1 MRQNKNKYL
10 LGLCVVLFIGLAE
23 TNSRAQPVNDL
34 ACDALELTIDD
45 TCSFSVFTNL
55 DAESSG
61 IPDPGCGEY
70 EGGDVWFYAII
81 PLSGSVQIQTDTEAE
96 EQFPLNNGWMYH
108 GAMALYTGSC
118 TSLSLLNCYEDNG
131 MYHPRMAGATISGQ
145 TPGDTIWI
153 RIWGNS
159 NNDNGMF
166 KICATGQEQGACPS
180 RFTVLG
186 GGGFCEGEA
195 GVPVSLSGSESGFLY
210 TLLLND
216 TIIIDTLMGNGDS
229 LKWAS
234 LQEPGTYKI
243 LAHHPVDTCSILMN
257 DSASVTVL
265 DVPQLS
271 FEAVSVSCFEEQ
283 DGAIETTITG
293 GTEPF
298 QTSWAG
304 PGGFT
309 SGQLNLI
316 HLGPGEY
323 TLTVSDFNGCMEVGP
338 QVSIS
343 EPALLV
349 AILEEVTHLTSY
361 VENDG
366 AIQLAISGGS
376 VPYSVSWTGTD
387 GYVSNEEDPTGMTVG
402 TYGVMVTDDHLCQDS
417 IRMIVVSLA
426 EDAEEVF
433 IPEGFSPNGDGY
445 NDRFV
450 ILGIETFPEN
460 ELVIFN
466 SQGVE
471 VFHSVNYKNDWDGR
485 PEKGVILGGILP
497 EGTYYYVFKA
507 GNTLVRKGFVYL
519 NRE

>member
-1 MRQNKNKYL
+1 
-10 LGLCVVLFIGLAE
+10 
-23 TNSRAQPVNDL
+23 
-34 ACDALELTIDD
+34 
-45 TCSFSVFTNL
+45 
-55 DAESSG
+55 
-61 IPDPGCGEY
+61 
-70 EGGDVWFYAII
+70 
-81 PLSGSVQIQTDTEAE
+81 
-96 EQFPLNNGWMYH
+96 
-108 GAMALYTGSC
+108 
-118 TSLSLLNCYEDNG
+118 
-131 MYHPRMAGATISGQ
+131 
-145 TPGDTIWI
+145 
-153 RIWGNS
+153 
-159 NNDNGMF
+159 
-166 KICATGQEQGACPS
+166 
-180 RFTVLG
+180 
-186 GGGFCEGEA
+186 
-195 GVPVSLSGSESGFLY
+195 
-210 TLLLND
+210 
-216 TIIIDTLMGNGDS
+216 
-229 LKWAS
+229 
-234 LQEPGTYKI
+234 
-243 LAHHPVDTCSILMN
+243 
-257 DSASVTVL
+257 
-265 DVPQLS
+265 
-271 FEAVSVSCFEEQ
+271 
-283 DGAIETTITG
+283 
-293 GTEPF
+293 
-298 QTSWAG
+298 
-304 PGGFT
+304 
-309 SGQLNLI
+309 
-316 HLGPGEY
+316 
-323 TLTVSDFNGCMEVGP
+323 MEVGP